1 MSKSTRQPISEVAI
15 MIIDDID
22 SRLNTMN
29 NLSSVSDIKN
39 EIAELKEMIVSA
51 KKVLTLIERINQQ
64 YGDSNDR

>member
-1 MSKSTRQPISEVAI
+1 MNKHKRQPISEVAI
-15 MIIDDID
+15 MIMDDID
-22 SRLNTMN
+22 SRLNKMN
-29 NLSSVSDIKN
+29 NHNNLSDIKN